1 MRRFIIAALL
11 SASAAAQAA
20 EPHFYAGLGFDVGG
34 DKVLKV
40 RYDDGSSDA
49 VYAGMGFHIAL
60 GMDLDFG
67 TEYMLRGTVGYK
79 EGGVS
84 AKNGDATFSRT
95 PFELTG
101 YRFFGLHGVGVG
113 LTHHRNVQA
122 ECDFSDTICG
132 GIDKI
137 DFDNATGLL
146 IEYLYRVRREDSNKG
161 FSVGVRVGGIEYKAP
176 GGGDDIGGGFIG
188 ANIGIT
194 L

>member
-1 MRRFIIAALL
+1 MRRFVISALL
-11 SASAAAQAA
+11 SVSAAAQAA
-20 EPHFYAGLGFDVGG
+20 DPHFYAGLGFDIGG
-34 DKVLKV
+34 DKVIKAD
-40 RYDDGSSDA
+40 YGSDSDY
-49 VYAGMGFHIAL
+49 VYAGTGFHLAL
-60 GMDLDFG
+60 GMDLDFDS
-67 TEYMLRGTVGYK
+67 EYMLRGTVGYK

-122 ECDFSDTICG
+122 ECDLSGVGTCG
-132 GIDKI
+132 FDKV
-137 DFDNATGLL
+137 DYDNATGLL

-161 FSVGVRVGGIEYKAP
+161 FSVGVRLGGIEYKNP

>member
-1 MRRFIIAALL
+1 MRRFIIIAALMSVSVTAL
-11 SASAAAQAA
+11 AAD
-20 EPHFYAGLGFDVGG
+20 PHFYAGLGFDVGG
-34 DKVLKV
+34 DKVLEV
-40 RYDDGSSDA
+40 DYVGGGSDA
-49 VYAGMGFHIAL
+49 VYAGTGFHFAV

-67 TEYMLRGTVGYK
+67 SEYMLRGTVGYK

-95 PFELTG
+95 PFELVG
-101 YRFFGLHGVGVG
+101 YRFFGLHGVGIG

-122 ECDFSDTICG
+122 ECDFSG
-132 GIDKI
+132 GICPFSKVDL
-137 DFDNATGLL
+137 DDASGLL
-146 IEYLYRVRREDSNKG
+146 VEYLYRVRREDSNKG
-161 FSVGVRVGGIEYKAP
+161 FNVGVRLGGIEYKDP